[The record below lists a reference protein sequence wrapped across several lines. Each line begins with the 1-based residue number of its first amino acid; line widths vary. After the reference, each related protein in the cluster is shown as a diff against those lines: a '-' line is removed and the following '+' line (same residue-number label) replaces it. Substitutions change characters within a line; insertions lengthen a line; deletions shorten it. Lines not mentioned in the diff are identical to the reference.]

1 MVPFHD
7 TPESAVPGEPLLE
20 VLDKLERDPTTYVA
34 IITGRDEKFV
44 QKHFGK
50 YSSFHL
56 SAEYGAKERKP
67 GGEWR
72 QVEGLDLSWL
82 RNVQDMMENE
92 IKNYEVANKV
102 WVEKKD
108 TAAVVHYRQL
118 HDSQMEH
125 KKLWL
130 GKLEE
135 FFLFLDRQNKLKKL
149 GSKELKVEN
158 DNLAIEVRMGEALS
172 KGHVVEKVLGSL
184 PNTDMV
190 LCFGDSESDEDM
202 FRALRKMKES
212 GMQFPHVLTTVHVDN
227 GKGYKTIAQHK
238 MRDPKEFIDLFR
250 MFYGIEH

>member
-1 MVPFHD
+1 MWVVPRAERPSLDHWRTSKDFKEHRNKLVILDYDGTMVPFHD

-82 RNVQDMMENE
+82 RNVQDMMEN
-92 IKNYEVANKV
+92 V
-102 WVEKKD
+102 
-108 TAAVVHYRQL
+108 
-118 HDSQMEH
+118 
-125 KKLWL
+125 
-130 GKLEE
+130 EE